1 MTRVD
6 RTGRPYF
13 TIGDG
18 YALYQG
24 GVTEGS
30 LHRHAAFQVA
40 IAVRGEVAMDDA
52 SGTRHRDVALIV
64 PPMVGHRL
72 LQAQALRI
80 FYVEPHC
87 AFADELRALC
97 GTGIT
102 PAPAMSGLSEEDVR
116 AAGGRPSSE
125 LDGRLLEAMRT
136 LLDEQTS
143 MPALAA
149 QVGLSPQRLRAL
161 ARTELGMPLTRWRI
175 WRRLARSAEALRE
188 GRPLSVAALAGGF
201 ADQAHFTRE
210 MRRMMGLTPAEAVR
224 ALEASAAASRVER
237 DRAGD
242 R

>member
-1 MTRVD
+1 M
-6 RTGRPYF
+6 
-13 TIGDG
+13 GDG

-24 GVTEGS
+24 GVTEGT

-40 IAVRGEVAMDDA
+40 IAVHGEVAMDDA
-52 SGTRHRDVALIV
+52 SGTHHRDVALLV

-72 LQAQALRI
+72 HPAKALRI

-97 GTGIT
+97 GSGIT
-102 PAPAMSGLSEEDVR
+102 PAPAMSSLSEADVR

-125 LDGRLLEAMRT
+125 IDGRLLDAMRA

-143 MPALAA
+143 MTALAA
-149 QVGLSPQRLRAL
+149 QVSLSPQRLRAL
-161 ARTELGMPLTRWRI
+161 ARAELGMPLTRWRI

-188 GRPLSVAALAGGF
+188 GQPLSVAALTGGF
-201 ADQAHFTRE
+201 ADQSHFTRE

-224 ALEASAAASRVER
+224 ALAAASGIER